1 MQGLKT
7 KDKICDA
14 NFPHLQPVAKL
25 RRNQR
30 GEIGRQL
37 VKAHY
42 AAASVHIWSH
52 LTNPTP
58 TQTNNGISQIDH
70 DTGKLIPAI
79 LFEKHHGDEMGIGW
93 GRGLP
98 TATWWNPRLP
108 RDTFRPV
115 ISEVYNDLWIQH
127 GGHFGSASFMEER
140 EFQNNPFYYYG
151 IDRWPW

>member
-52 LTNPTP
+52 LTNPHTHP
-58 TQTNNGISQIDH
+58 DQWRHKSDRPY
-70 DTGKLIPAI
+70 TGKLIPAI

-115 ISEVYNDLWIQH
+115 ISEVYNDLWIQY

-140 EFQNNPFYYYG
+140 EFQNNPFFYG